1 MKIKAIITG
10 ASGMVGEGVLY
21 ECLQN
26 NDVEEIL
33 VIGRRS
39 CGYNHPKLRE
49 IVHADMYNLSSIEDQ
64 LEGYDACFFCLGT
77 SSVGKKEPAFTI
89 VTYDLTMHFATTLSK
104 LNPEMTFCYISG
116 AGTNE
121 TGKLMWQK
129 VKGRTES
136 DLMKLPFRQV
146 YNFRPG
152 IIKSTKGL
160 KHTLPLYKWLSWMLP
175 IIKTI
180 APQSIVTLKQIGDA
194 MINATTRGYEKK
206 ILEVKDIIALSN
218 PLSSA

>member
-1 MKIKAIITG
+1 
-10 ASGMVGEGVLY
+10 LY
-21 ECLQN
+21 ECLEN

-39 CGYNHPKLRE
+39 CGYTHPKLKE
-49 IVHADMYNLSSIEDQ
+49 IVHSDMYNLSTIEDQ

-77 SSVGKKEPAFTI
+77 SSVGKKEPEFTK

-121 TGKLMWQK
+121 TGKLMWQR
-129 VKGRTES
+129 VKGITES
-136 DLMKLPFRQV
+136 ELMKLPFRQV

-160 KHTLPLYKWLSWMLP
+160 KHTLPLYKWLSWVLP
-175 IIKTI
+175 IIKI
-180 APQSIVTLKQIGDA
+180 MAPKSIVTLKQIGDA
-194 MINATTRGYEKK
+194 MINATTKGYKKK
-206 ILEVKDIIALSN
+206 ILEVKDIITLSN
-218 PLSSA
+218 PLSTA

>member
-21 ECLQN
+21 ECLEN

-39 CGYNHPKLRE
+39 CGYTHPKLKE
-49 IVHADMYNLSSIEDQ
+49 IVHPDMYNLSSIEDQ
-64 LEGYDACFFCLGT
+64 LESYDACFFCLGT
-77 SSVGKKEPAFTI
+77 SSVGKKEPAFTK

-121 TGKLMWQK
+121 TGKLMWQR
-129 VKGRTES
+129 VKGKTES
-136 DLMKLPFRQV
+136 ELMKLSFRQV

-152 IIKSTKGL
+152 IIKSIKGL

-175 IIKTI
+175 IIKI
-180 APQSIVTLKQIGDA
+180 MAPKSIVTLKQIGDA
-194 MINATTRGYEKK
+194 MINATTKGYEKK
-206 ILEVKDIIALSN
+206 ILEVKDIIMLSKT
-218 PLSSA
+218 